1 MRTASSTASCAAGV
15 WANTAVVTSK
25 RVNRVRIAV
34 LDARGTD
41 LVAGPRGSRR
51 SMCRVNTLFVAVKLP
66 VHSGRIV
73 GNPEVNRS
81 FPSTSSS
88 GSPQRRFLALTLLNQ
103 AGSIPSLVRIRLE
116 EHENHHPGDRYI
128 EPNGERPACDS
139 AVHREPARQRKKER
153 CQHHRHVPPREDYL
167 AR

>member
-41 LVAGPRGSRR
+41 LVVGPRGSRR
-51 SMCRVNTLFVAVKLP
+51 SICRVNTLFVAVKLP

-73 GNPEVNRS
+73 GNPSLPGLWKVS
-81 FPSTSSS
+81 PFFIPYVLK
-88 GSPQRRFLALTLLNQ
+88 GSDTLTTCK
-103 AGSIPSLVRIRLE
+103 
-116 EHENHHPGDRYI
+116 NHHQLYLRIGL
-128 EPNGERPACDS
+128 
-139 AVHREPARQRKKER
+139 
-153 CQHHRHVPPREDYL
+153 PR
-167 AR
+167 R

>member
-25 RVNRVRIAV
+25 RVNRVGIAV

-51 SMCRVNTLFVAVKLP
+51 SICRVNTLFVAVKLP

-73 GNPEVNRS
+73 GESEVGTTRRYSSESTWDRGPQLPCCVIRTDVRHCFRQPETNVNFVDEGRVHTCT
-81 FPSTSSS
+81 FA
-88 GSPQRRFLALTLLNQ
+88 RF
-103 AGSIPSLVRIRLE
+103 SEYR
-116 EHENHHPGDRYI
+116 
-128 EPNGERPACDS
+128 DS
-139 AVHREPARQRKKER
+139 
-153 CQHHRHVPPREDYL
+153 
-167 AR
+167 